1 MDVKEMIPCSTHSSK
16 LALWLHW
23 AKVRLGLDRAVVFT
37 VLARAWTSGFGVITI
52 VLIARFLLPVE
63 QGYYYT
69 YASLI
74 ALQMVFE
81 RGFSQVVMQRASHER
96 AHFSIGPDGS
106 VAGGQTAHAKLASVL
121 QLSVRWYGVGSL
133 PLGLALIPIGSYF
146 FSSHRHL
153 GDTVP
158 RRVPW
163 VAAAMAAVCAFQ
175 LDPLYS
181 FF

>member
-16 LALWLHW
+16 LALWLHL

-37 VLARAWTSGFGVITI
+37 VLARAWTRGSGLITI

-81 RGFSQVVMQRASHER
+81 LGFSQVVMQLASHER
-96 AHFSIGPDGS
+96 AHLSIGPDGS
-106 VAGGQTAHAKLASVL
+106 VAGGQTAHARLASVL

-133 PLGLALIPIGSYF
+133 LLGLALIPIGSYF
-146 FSSHRHL
+146 FPHISIWATLFHGEFL
-153 GDTVP
+153 GL
-158 RRVPW
+158 RQR
-163 VAAAMAAVCAFQ
+163 
-175 LDPLYS
+175 
-181 FF
+181 